1 MQDAHEFLIT
11 FCDTFEKET
20 TDFRKQIQDSVQ
32 QQVTSEKL
40 DFLQIGKLFEI
51 HLNRVLLTFV

>member
-40 DFLQIGKLFEI
+40 
-51 HLNRVLLTFV
+51 